1 MPGTHAGREGV
12 DVSLARALSRLPS
25 DHETETVIR
34 DVITL
39 MTHHTGE
46 WLPVEDIARKSGNLV
61 LQVRPVLEA
70 MRDAFVLDF
79 DDVPGAFRYRYD
91 VGVSI
96 EFDAFLH
103 RSRAV
108 ENHMQTNVAR
118 FRERYG
124 SS

>member
-1 MPGTHAGREGV
+1 MEV

-25 DHETETVIR
+25 DHDTEAAVR
-34 DVITL
+34 DIIIF
-39 MTHHTGE
+39 MSHHADE
-46 WLPVEDIARKSGNLV
+46 WVTPDEISKRTANLLV
-61 LQVRPVLEA
+61 QVRPVLDA
-70 MRDAFVLDF
+70 MRDCFVLDF

-91 VGVSI
+91 VGLSI

-103 RSRAV
+103 KSRAV

-124 SS
+124 SY